1 MKNDRIL
8 LVLAIKNK
16 IRWCPDDARMYT
28 QPQKSGIENLGKI
41 YQTSNDH
48 NLVNN
53 KDKNMFKNIKWNLKC
68 SF

>member
-16 IRWCPDDARMYT
+16 IRFLMHYVHSSAKKWY
-28 QPQKSGIENLGKI
+28 IENLGKI

-53 KDKNMFKNIKWNLKC
+53 KDKNMFKNIK
-68 SF
+68 